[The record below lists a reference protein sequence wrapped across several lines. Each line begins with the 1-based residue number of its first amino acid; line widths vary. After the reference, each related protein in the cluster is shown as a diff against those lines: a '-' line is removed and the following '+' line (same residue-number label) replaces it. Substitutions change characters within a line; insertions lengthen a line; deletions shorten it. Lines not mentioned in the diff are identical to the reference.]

1 MAFDIKGFARSYEAG
16 ADLSAKKYTFVKKSG
31 ALIIAAAAATDK
43 VIGVLTNA
51 PKSGEVGTVE
61 ITGVVKVVCADA
73 SIAAGVPVYITAL
86 GKVSATVQAGQCVGV
101 TETATSNADEIVSVL
116 LKPLGAV
123 T

>member
-31 ALIIAAAAATDK
+31 ATIIAAAAATDK
-43 VIGVLTNA
+43 VIGVLSNA
-51 PKSGEVGTVE
+51 PTLGKAGTVE
-61 ITGVVKVVCADA
+61 VTGVAKVVCADA

-101 TETATSNADEIVSVL
+101 TESATANADEIVSVL